1 MCAVMHRA
9 CGSVESRRES
19 LDGVRAGGSRDMSAV
34 RRIDGWLV
42 QPARQVTEALAAAAR
57 RVQGAPHA
65 LT

>member
-19 LDGVRAGGSRDMSAV
+19 LDGVRAGGSRDMSGL
-34 RRIDGWLV
+34 DGWWLV
-42 QPARQVTEALAAAAR
+42 QPALQVTEALAAAAR